1 MSVFRSSL
9 HHHHDDQGDC
19 CVFIGLKLKESGQV
33 SLLFLFSPLSLLVD
47 DTDSIVRKSNY
58 NF

>member
-1 MSVFRSSL
+1 MSVVRSSL
-9 HHHHDDQGDC
+9 RHHHDDQGDR
-19 CVFIGLKLKESGQV
+19 CVCIVLKLRESGQV